1 MARKV
6 DTVNWR
12 SILTLASGKRSK
24 WLALVFWLVVA
35 GIAGPLGGKLSS
47 VEKNQE
53 SAYLPGSA
61 ESTRALTLQQRFP
74 GGEITPAIIVY
85 RRPTGLTAADRARAQ
100 ADRLAI
106 VGEIKR
112 ERLKAA
118 RPPGPIIPSR
128 DAKALLLIVP
138 IVPGKD
144 VQVLIDDVKA
154 IRKQVGSG
162 GGGLDIKVTG
172 PAGFSADA
180 VSVFTD
186 IDTKLLL
193 ATTTLVV
200 VLLLMIYRSPI
211 LWIVPLI
218 ALGFAEV
225 SAQAIAYGMASAGLT
240 VSGQTGGLLTVL
252 VFGAGT
258 DYALLLIARYR
269 EELRRHVDQHE
280 AMRYALGQAGPAILA
295 SGGTVTI
302 ALLCLLLAELNS
314 TSGLGPI
321 GAAGILMAL
330 IAMLTALPALL
341 LMFGRRIFWPA
352 IPHFGDPP
360 DTKPWLFGRI
370 AQWVEARPR
379 SVSILTVLVLAIMA
393 LGLTRTN
400 TGLNSLNGFRSTPDS
415 VLGQRLLAQSFPAGA
430 SASTYVF
437 VRPASAG
444 PAARA
449 AALRTPGVAVVS
461 PVRVGAGVARLDVT
475 LASPPYGNAAFA
487 TISRLRGNLRS
498 AVGDAALTGGPSAQE
513 LDTRLASVRD
523 AKVIVP
529 IVLLTVLI
537 ILSVLLRA
545 IVAPLVLVATV
556 ILSFAAALGVS
567 VVAFD
572 RLFGFAGI
580 DPSLPLLA
588 FVFLVALGIDYNI
601 FLMARVR
608 EESEHRGTHRGV
620 LTGLTV
626 TGGVITSAGIVLA
639 GTFSILGILPLVALT
654 EIGFI
659 VAFGVLLDTFVVRSI
674 LVPALALTIGPRIWW
689 PSALSGERTQSPIA
703 KPPADV
709 AGTVPR

>member
-1 MARKV
+1 M
-6 DTVNWR
+6 DWR
-12 SILTLASGKRSK
+12 SILTAAAGKRSR
-24 WLALVFWLVVA
+24 WLVLLLWLVVA

-47 VEKNQE
+47 VEKNEE

-61 ESTRALTLQQRFP
+61 ESTKALILQQRFP
-74 GGEITPAIIVY
+74 GGEVTPAIVVY
-85 RRPTGLTAADRARAQ
+85 RRAAGLTAADRTRAR

-106 VGEIKR
+106 VHMQ
-112 ERLKAA
+112 LKAA
-118 RPPGPIIPSR
+118 RTPGPIIPSR
-128 DAKALLLIVP
+128 DGKALLLSVP

-144 VQVLIDDVKA
+144 VQTLIDDVKA
-154 IRKQVGSG
+154 IRQQVGAG

-180 VSVFTD
+180 VGVFTD

-200 VLLLMIYRSPI
+200 VLLLLIYRSPI

-218 ALGFAEV
+218 ALGFAEI
-225 SAQAIAYGMASAGLT
+225 SAQALAYGMARAGLT

-269 EELRRHVDQHE
+269 EELRRHEDKHE
-280 AMRYALGQAGPAILA
+280 AMRYALRQAGPAILA
-295 SGGTVTI
+295 SGGTVVI
-302 ALLCLLLAELNS
+302 ALLCLLAAELNS

-330 IAMLTALPALL
+330 ISMLTALPALL
-341 LMFGRRIFWPA
+341 LVFGRRLFWPA
-352 IPHFGDPP
+352 IPRYGHRQATGPG
-360 DTKPWLFGRI
+360 LFGRLTRWI
-370 AQWVEARPR
+370 EPRPQF
-379 SVSILTVLVLAIMA
+379 VWIVTALALAVMA
-393 LGLTRTN
+393 LGLIKTN

-415 VLGQRLLAQSFPAGA
+415 ILGQRLLAQSFPAGA
-430 SASTYVF
+430 SAATYVF
-437 VRPASAG
+437 VRPAREAA
-444 PAARA
+444 AARVA
-449 AALRTPGVAVVS
+449 AMRTPGVAGVS
-461 PVRVGAGVARLDVT
+461 PVRVGNGVARLDVT
-475 LASPPYGNAAFA
+475 LASPPYGTAAFD
-487 TISRLRGNLRS
+487 TISHLRDNLRS
-498 AVGDAALTGGPSAQE
+498 AVGSAAPTGGPSAQE
-513 LDTRLASVRD
+513 LDTRLASIHD

-529 IVLLTVLI
+529 LVLLTVLI
-537 ILSVLLRA
+537 ILAVLLRA
-545 IVAPLVLVATV
+545 VVAPLVLVATV

-567 VVAFD
+567 VIVFD

-601 FLMARVR
+601 FLMARIR
-608 EESEHRGTHRGV
+608 EESERLGTHRGV
-620 LTGLTV
+620 LTGLTF

-674 LVPALALTIGPRIWW
+674 LVPALALTLGARIWW
-689 PSALSGERTQSPIA
+689 PSALSREIIQ
-703 KPPADV
+703 PPTAEHVTDV
-709 AGTVPR
+709 AATVSR